1 MKPLRPSPRSL
12 ITLASLTLSSLILS
26 TQASPAQP
34 GPGQR
39 GFWCGNNNGAPA
51 TLYQNSEGGREL
63 WINWRSNAFTEAGF
77 DPLTRCQQVSTRL
90 ENYRQARS
98 LRYVTVG
105 IMNGQRVMCTAS
117 QVNGRCE
124 NLIYTLRPG
133 QDAVRTLHNFLALR
147 EGQAGVPALNE
158 SGSIPYIDVGSILDA
173 DEARASARPTANPL
187 PAPSQT
193 YQPTNPTNPQP
204 VSTGGMRDL

>member
-1 MKPLRPSPRSL
+1 MKPLSPRSL
-12 ITLASLTLSSLILS
+12 ITLTSLALGSLILS
-26 TQASPAQP
+26 SQASQAQP
-34 GPGQR
+34 APGQR
-39 GFWCGNNNGAPA
+39 GFWCGNHNGVPA
-51 TLYQNSEGGREL
+51 TLYQNSQGGREL
-63 WINWRSNAFTEAGF
+63 WINWRSHVFTEAGY
-77 DPLTRCQQVSTRL
+77 DPLTRCQQVSARL

-124 NLIYTLRPG
+124 NLVYTLRPG

-147 EGQAGVPALNE
+147 EGQLGAPALNE

-173 DEARASARPTANPL
+173 DEARATANPTVSPL
-187 PAPSQT
+187 PAPRQT
-193 YQPTNPTNPQP
+193 YQPSTPANPQP
-204 VSTGGMRDL
+204 VSSGGMREL

>member
-1 MKPLRPSPRSL
+1 MKPLSPRSL
-12 ITLASLTLSSLILS
+12 ITLASLALGSLILS
-26 TQASPAQP
+26 SQASQAQP
-34 GPGQR
+34 APGQR
-39 GFWCGNNNGAPA
+39 GFWCGNHNGVPA

-63 WINWRSNAFTEAGF
+63 WINWRSNVFTEAGY
-77 DPLTRCQQVSTRL
+77 DPLTRCQQVSARL

-133 QDAVRTLHNFLALR
+133 QDAVRTLNQFLSLR
-147 EGQAGVPALNE
+147 DSPAGTPALNE
-158 SGSIPYIDVGSILDA
+158 SGGIPYINVGAILDA
-173 DEARASARPTANPL
+173 DEARARTSPTANPL
-187 PAPSQT
+187 PAPNHN
-193 YQPTNPTNPQP
+193 YQSTPPSTPQP
-204 VSTGGMRDL
+204 VSSGGMREL